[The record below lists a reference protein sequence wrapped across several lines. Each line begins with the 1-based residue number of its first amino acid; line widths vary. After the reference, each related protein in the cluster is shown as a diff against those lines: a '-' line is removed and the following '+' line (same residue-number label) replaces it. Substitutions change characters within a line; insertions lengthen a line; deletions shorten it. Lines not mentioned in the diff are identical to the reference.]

1 MATLRT
7 ALHTAQWRQALQP
20 VRIAGAGVALILLI
34 GAFLAWHSLRPSA
47 PAELLP
53 GQTLAWEMAQAI
65 GHAPGVQL
73 ASGAYLPGD
82 TLLLY
87 SRINDTDRTHVRDWA
102 ATQLEPF
109 ADRLGTM
116 NKAETL
122 KWVID
127 FGTKTVEQE
136 VIIAPLNRAADATLH
151 DYVSAT
157 LGVFTSTVAS
167 TVAPAPAAQN
177 AAAVAPKAAATVAA
191 TGASTVTQQVATQVV
206 ANSAAALPA
215 PQSLTFDNA
224 ANISKDWQAL
234 SGDWAANNGI
244 YSQRNKA
251 GYDYIS
257 MLNLAP
263 QTHYQI
269 EARLRL
275 VDGDMGG
282 GFVYN
287 APRNDSRVG
296 AQSVDMDKQGTFLRW
311 GRYDAKGNY
320 IYGGGGKLNPPV
332 NDGQWHSLQLLT
344 HATTST
350 VSVDGRVIGQITNAS
365 PTGYLGLTTSQAHVD
380 FDNVRVTILGPA
392 ENVPAAT
399 LAALAN
405 VTPQANVTASVNN
418 TAPANNTPATNPSAA
433 NVAPSVVVTTALP
446 ITVATAPL
454 SHTVIFTDAFANGN
468 MNRWRVLNGTWQF
481 VDQTYQQLS
490 TGGTDLGSISTFQ
503 GDTYTVTVRMRRL
516 DGSMGAGLYYNM
528 QQRDAKMHSQMINYT
543 QGGKAVQWGHFDEGG
558 NFVFEGIAAVPD
570 GNDGQWHVLSA
581 GIAGGKATF
590 TLDDKRIAT
599 NVALTYPNGYV
610 GLLVSTS
617 KVAFDDV
624 KIVAQQ

>member
-20 VRIAGAGVALILLI
+20 VRIAVTGVALILLI
-34 GAFLAWHSLRPSA
+34 GAFLAWHSLRSSA
-47 PAELLP
+47 PDELLP

-109 ADRLGTM
+109 ADRLALL
-116 NKAETL
+116 NKGETL

-151 DYVSAT
+151 SYVSAT
-157 LGVFTSTVAS
+157 LGVFTGTVAS
-167 TVAPAPAAQN
+167 TVAPAPVAQN
-177 AAAVAPKAAATVAA
+177 AATVAPKAVATVAA
-191 TGASTVTQQVATQVV
+191 KGVSTVTQQVATQVV
-206 ANSAAALPA
+206 ANPVAALPA
-215 PQSLTFDNA
+215 PQNLTFDNA
-224 ANISKDWQAL
+224 ADISKDWQAL
-234 SGDWAANNGI
+234 SGDWVANNGI
-244 YSQRNKA
+244 YSQRNKV

-320 IYGGGGKLNPPV
+320 IYGGGGTLNPPL

-350 VSVDGRVIGQITNAS
+350 VSVDGRVIGQLINAS
-365 PTGYLGLTTSQAHVD
+365 ATGYLGLTTSQAHVD

-392 ENVPAAT
+392 ENVPASA
-399 LAALAN
+399 LAAP
-405 VTPQANVTASVNN
+405 V
-418 TAPANNTPATNPSAA
+418 
-433 NVAPSVVVTTALP
+433 NVAPSVVITTASP

-454 SHTVIFTDAFANGN
+454 SHTLIFTDAFANGN
-468 MNRWRVLNGTWQF
+468 VNRWRVLNGTWQF

-516 DGSMGAGLYYNM
+516 DGNMGAGLYYNM

-543 QGGKAVQWGHFDEGG
+543 QGGKAIQWGHFDEGG

-570 GNDGQWHVLSA
+570 GNDGQWHVLTA

-590 TLDDKRIAT
+590 ILDGKRIAT
-599 NVALTYPNGYV
+599 NVTLTYPNGYV

-617 KVAFDDV
+617 KVAFDDI

>member
-1 MATLRT
+1 MATFRT

-20 VRIAGAGVALILLI
+20 VRIMVTGVALILLI
-34 GAFLAWHSLRPSA
+34 GAFLAWHSLRPNV
-47 PAELLP
+47 PDEILP

-65 GHAPGVQL
+65 GHAPGVQI

-87 SRINDTDRTHVRDWA
+87 SRINEPDRTRVRDWA

-109 ADRLGTM
+109 ADRLASM
-116 NKAETL
+116 NKGETL

-127 FGTKTVEQE
+127 FGAQTVEQE

-151 DYVSAT
+151 NYVSAT
-157 LGVFTSTVAS
+157 LGVFTSKVARTVAS
-167 TVAPAPAAQN
+167 APATQN
-177 AAAVAPKAAATVAA
+177 AAAAVEAKGVSP
-191 TGASTVTQQVATQVV
+191 GTQQVATQAVANPVV
-206 ANSAAALPA
+206 ALPT
-215 PQSLTFDNA
+215 PQRLMFENA
-224 ANISKDWQAL
+224 ADTDKDWLPL
-234 SGDWAANNGI
+234 SGDWAASNGI
-244 YSQRNKA
+244 YSQRNKV

-257 MLNLAP
+257 ILNLAP

-287 APRNDSRVG
+287 APRSDSRVG
-296 AQSVDMDKQGTFLRW
+296 AQSVDMDKQGSFLRW

-344 HATTST
+344 HATLST
-350 VSVDGRVIGQITNAS
+350 VALDGRVIGQITNAS

-392 ENVPAAT
+392 ENVPAST
-399 LAALAN
+399 LAPL
-405 VTPQANVTASVNN
+405 
-418 TAPANNTPATNPSAA
+418 A
-433 NVAPSVVVTTALP
+433 NVAPAVVITTAP
-446 ITVATAPL
+446 PVTVATAPL
-454 SHTVIFTDAFANGN
+454 SRTLIFTDAFANGN
-468 MNRWRVLNGTWQF
+468 VNRWRVLNGAWQF

-490 TGGTDLGSISTFQ
+490 TAGTDLGSISTFQ
-503 GDTYTVTVRMRRL
+503 GENYTVTVRMRRL
-516 DGSMGAGLYYNM
+516 DGSMGAGLYFNM
-528 QQRDAKMHSQMINYT
+528 GQRDAKMHSQMINYT

-570 GNDGQWHVLSA
+570 GNDGQWHVLTASSV
-581 GIAGGKATF
+581 GGKATF
-590 TLDDKRIAT
+590 TLDGKRIAT
-599 NVALTYPNGYV
+599 NVPLTYPNGYV

-617 KVAFDDV
+617 KVAFDDI
-624 KIVAQQ
+624 KIVTQ